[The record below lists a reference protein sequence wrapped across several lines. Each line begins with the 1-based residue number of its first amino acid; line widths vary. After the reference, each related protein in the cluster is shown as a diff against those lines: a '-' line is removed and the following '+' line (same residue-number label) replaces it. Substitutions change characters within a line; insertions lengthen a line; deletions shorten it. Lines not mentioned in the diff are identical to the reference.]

1 MTLARAR
8 IIKATEAV
16 TAVPA
21 SPGPRLARRV
31 PRAVMEA
38 KAEAEKIIADAE
50 ARAVA
55 AVERASAEAREREIA
70 KLAAQALAM
79 READDKRAERDLA
92 RTIEVATIL
101 AERLIGEALRVEPA
115 RIAELATSAL
125 EQTRGAKKVR
135 VDAHPA
141 DVEPLR
147 AVLGELGQIADVQP
161 DDTLDRGSLVV
172 HTDLGRVDA
181 RLRPQLD
188 RLAEV
193 LKK

>member
-1 MTLARAR
+1 MSLARAR
-8 IIKATEAV
+8 IIKGPNAV
-16 TAVPA
+16 TSAGGAPL
-21 SPGPRLARRV
+21 LARRI
-31 PRAVMEA
+31 PREVMDA
-38 KAEAEKIIADAE
+38 RAEAEKIIAGAE
-50 ARAVA
+50 ARALA
-55 AVERASAEAREREIA
+55 AVEKASAEAREREIA

-79 READDKRAERDLA
+79 READERRAERDVA
-92 RTIEVATIL
+92 RTIEVATLL
-101 AERLIGEALRVEPA
+101 AERLIGEALAVDPT

-135 VDAHPA
+135 IEAHPA

-147 AVLGELGQIADVQP
+147 AVLGELGQIADVHA
-161 DDTLDRGSLVV
+161 DETLGRGSLVV
-172 HTDLGRVDA
+172 HTELGRVDA